1 MSAVARQMLSTATH
15 SYDTFQSVVS
25 DAIHGES
32 GLQQIASMFQL
43 CRAAIEH
50 AGTGTELAVSIKNM
64 AMQYFEQ
71 YFAPW
76 VVEQGGWV
84 SLQFSLLMTFPY
96 VAEYIINKDATKV
109 QTCMQGKLG
118 QHN

>member
-1 MSAVARQMLSTATH
+1 MLSTATH